1 MACGGGGPCA
11 IVKPMFARVLEP
23 EVMDT
28 AEEARDYDAMDHAAV
43 NARFCE
49 DFLWFANR
57 SEQPPL
63 GNRTARVV
71 DFGTGT
77 ALIPVELCKRAG
89 GFVVIAIDLAQHM
102 LDLARENVARAG
114 LADRILLERVD
125 AKGTPYEDG
134 AFGATIS
141 NSIIHHIP
149 EPSRCL
155 AEMWRVTAKGG
166 LLFVRDL
173 HRPDGNAEVDGLVA
187 LYGGEPPADP
197 TMRGSY
203 ENQRALFRASLCAAL
218 TDPEVVA
225 MVAPLGVPASAVSM
239 TSDRHW
245 TLAYEKP

>member
-1 MACGGGGPCA
+1 
-11 IVKPMFARVLEP
+11 MFARVLEP

-28 AEEARDYDAMDHAAV
+28 AAEARDYDAMDHGAV
-43 NARFCE
+43 NARFCD
-49 DFLWFANR
+49 DFLMFA
-57 SEQPPL
+57 SELEPRGQPAL
-63 GNRTARVV
+63 GRRTPRVV

-77 ALIPVELCKRAG
+77 ALIPIELCRRAA
-89 GFVVIAIDLAQHM
+89 GFVVVAIDLAQHM
-102 LDLARENVARAG
+102 LDLARDNVARAG
-114 LADRILLERVD
+114 LAERVLLERVD

-149 EPSRCL
+149 EPARCL

-173 HRPDGNAEVDGLVA
+173 HRPDGDAEVDRLVA
-187 LYGGEPPADP
+187 LYAGNPRGEPPADP
-197 TMRGSY
+197 ARVASY

-218 TDPEVVA
+218 TVAEVAA
-225 MVAPLGVPASAVSM
+225 MVAPFGVPASAVNM

-245 TLAYEKP
+245 TLAFEKP

>member
-1 MACGGGGPCA
+1 MLE
-11 IVKPMFARVLEP
+11 RVLEP

-28 AEEARDYDAMDHAAV
+28 AEEARDYDSMDHAAV
-43 NARFCE
+43 NTRFCD
-49 DFLWFANR
+49 DFLQFATFGGR
-57 SEQPPL
+57 PAL
-63 GNRTARVV
+63 GRIASPRVV

-77 ALIPVELCKRAG
+77 ALIPIALAARAS
-89 GFVVIAIDLAQHM
+89 GFTIVGIDLSEHM
-102 LDLARENVARAG
+102 LTLGRSNVSRAG
-114 LADRILLERVD
+114 LDARVSLARVD
-125 AKGTPYEDG
+125 AKGTAFEDG

-149 EPSRCL
+149 EPALCF

-173 HRPDGNAEVDGLVA
+173 HRPNDDEEVDRLVA

-197 TMRGSY
+197 SRTASF

-218 TDPEVVA
+218 TVREIAA
-225 MVAPLGVPASAVSM
+225 MVAPLGVPASAVKI

-245 TLAYEKP
+245 TLACEKP

>member
-1 MACGGGGPCA
+1 
-11 IVKPMFARVLEP
+11 MFARVLEP

-28 AEEARDYDAMDHAAV
+28 AEEARDYDAMDHGAV

-49 DFLWFANR
+49 DFLTFANVGGR
-57 SEQPPL
+57 QAL
-63 GNRTARVV
+63 GRHTTRIV

-89 GFVVIAIDLAQHM
+89 GFVVVAIDLAQQM
-102 LDLARENVARAG
+102 LDLGRENVARAG

-149 EPSRCL
+149 EPARCL

-173 HRPDGNAEVDGLVA
+173 HRPDGDAEVDRLVA
-187 LYGGEPPADP
+187 LYGGESPADP
-197 TMRGSY
+197 AQVPSY

-218 TDPEVVA
+218 TVPEVAA
-225 MVAPLGVPASAVSM
+225 MVAPLGIPATAVKM

>member
-1 MACGGGGPCA
+1 ML
-11 IVKPMFARVLEP
+11 ARVLEP

-49 DFLWFANR
+49 DFLRFATHGG
-57 SEQPPL
+57 QPAL
-63 GNRTARVV
+63 GHRAPRVL

-77 ALIPVELCKRAG
+77 ALIPIELCKRAG
-89 GFVVIAIDLAQHM
+89 GFQVVAIDLAEHM
-102 LDLARENVARAG
+102 LDLGRKNVARAG
-114 LADRILLERVD
+114 LEGRITLQRVD
-125 AKGTPYEDG
+125 AKGTPFEDG
-134 AFGATIS
+134 AFGAAVS

-149 EPSRCL
+149 APAVCF

-166 LLFVRDL
+166 LLFIRDL
-173 HRPDGNAEVDGLVA
+173 HRPHDVAEVDRLVA

-197 TMRGSY
+197 AAVASF

-218 TDPEVVA
+218 TIEEVAA
-225 MVAPLGVPASAVSM
+225 MVAPLGVPAAAVTM

-245 TLAYEKP
+245 TLACEKP

>member
-1 MACGGGGPCA
+1 ML
-11 IVKPMFARVLEP
+11 ARVLEP

-43 NARFCE
+43 NARFCD
-49 DFLWFANR
+49 DFLWFASR
-57 SEQPPL
+57 GGQPAL
-63 GNRTARVV
+63 GRRAARIV

-77 ALIPVELCKRAG
+77 ALIPIELCKRAE
-89 GFVVIAIDLAQHM
+89 GFGVVAIDLAQHM

-155 AEMWRVTAKGG
+155 EEMWRVTARGG
-166 LLFVRDL
+166 LFFVRDL
-173 HRPDGNAEVDGLVA
+173 HRPDGDAEVDRLVA
-187 LYGGEPPADP
+187 LYGGEPPSDP
-197 TMRGSY
+197 AKVGSY

-218 TDPEVVA
+218 TVAEVAA
-225 MVAPLGVPASAVSM
+225 MVAPLGVPASAVTT

-245 TLAYEKP
+245 TLACEKP